1 MTFQVVLYT
10 RKNCKLCEQAKED
23 LVSLQNDIP
32 HELIEVDIDYDPEL
46 KAIYGE
52 RVPVIQSG
60 PFTLEAPFDQRKLR
74 MTLGAAR
81 DNQSQRLTYEGEAY
95 EKKIQNRQMMS
106 SGDKISYFMS
116 RHYLFVLNI
125 FLLMYAGLPWIAP
138 VFVNAGYPQ
147 LARPIYSFYSATCHQ
162 LAFRS
167 WFLFGDQP
175 AYPREAA
182 DVEGWLTYGEATGK
196 SEENLWEARNYKG
209 ELDEHGHEVGYKVPF
224 CQRDVAIWGAM
235 LLFGLLFA
243 LSGRKISPLPMAI
256 WFIVG
261 IVPIGLDGGTQ
272 LLSQVEWFSWIPYR
286 ESTPLL
292 RTLTGVLFGFTTAWF
307 GFPVIEETME
317 ETRQLLIEKR
327 ARVASKKTS
336 GME

>member
-10 RKNCKLCEQAKED
+10 RTNCKLCDQAKED
-23 LVSLQNDIP
+23 LASLLNDIP
-32 HELIEVDIDYDPEL
+32 HELIEVDIDNDPEL

-60 PFTLEAPFDQRKLR
+60 PFTLEAPFDRQRLR

-81 DNQSQRLTYEGEAY
+81 DNQSQRLTYEGEVY

-106 SGDKISYFMS
+106 SGDKFSYFMS
-116 RHYLFVLNI
+116 RHYLLVFNI
-125 FLLMYAGLPWIAP
+125 FLLLYAGLPWVAP
-138 VFVNAGYPQ
+138 ILVDAGYPN
-147 LARPIYSFYSATCHQ
+147 LAKPIYSFYSVTCHQ

-167 WFLFGDQP
+167 WFLFGEQP

-182 DVEGWLTYGEATGK
+182 GVKGWLTYGQITGK
-196 SEENLWEARNYKG
+196 SEENLWEARNYIG
-209 ELDEHGHEVGYKVPF
+209 ELNRNGHMVGYKVPF

-235 LLFGLLFA
+235 LLFGILFA
-243 LSGRKISPLPMAI
+243 LTGRKIPPLPMAI

-261 IVPIGLDGGTQ
+261 ILPIALDGGTQ
-272 LLSQVEWFSWIPYR
+272 LISQIGWFSWIPYR

-292 RTLTGVLFGFTTAWF
+292 RTLTGALFGFTTAWF
-307 GFPVIEETME
+307 GFPVVEETME
-317 ETRQLLIEKR
+317 DTRQLLVEKR
-327 ARVASKKTS
+327 ARVASKQSS